1 MTKEKIE
8 QMVSRI
14 NSSDEAKR
22 ILEENLFDQKVVIG
36 TNEGERFT
44 LEIIHQKPT
53 VNVKKGSVPFKMFKT
68 AEIRMDKDLF
78 ISVLNGGGSYS
89 KYFVDGKVS
98 AKGLLHIL
106 VLMGRLFRI
115 NGEIARTSGGAVRL
129 MKSLK
134 I

>member
-1 MTKEKIE
+1 MKDKIE

-68 AEIRMDKDLF
+68 GRTCEPFRVTTVPLPLRQIRKIEDL
-78 ISVLNGGGSYS
+78 IDRY
-89 KYFVDGKVS
+89 
-98 AKGLLHIL
+98 
-106 VLMGRLFRI
+106 LFRDRF
-115 NGEIARTSGGAVRL
+115 GLEAVADGVGCYHGVDLAVRRFG
-129 MKSLK
+129 SLV
-134 I
+134 IVVDFPC